1 MFSSDS
7 STSVTSSSPPGCAEK
22 KKSKRRKTKVP
33 TENHLK
39 IRAVVDAGR
48 KWELDLE
55 EVHGLTDEQACVVVS
70 MSAQYYKDKFSHT
83 PTKGDR
89 FLELAK
95 DGWKHVKELDRL
107 NTLYP
112 ECDDQTSINGE
123 WIML

>member
-1 MFSSDS
+1 
-7 STSVTSSSPPGCAEK
+7 V
-22 KKSKRRKTKVP
+22 
-33 TENHLK
+33 NHLK

-55 EVHGLTDEQACVVVS
+55 EVHGLTDEEACVVVS
-70 MSAQYYKDKFSHT
+70 MSAQYYKDTFP

-95 DGWKHVKELDRL
+95 DAWKHVKELDRL

-112 ECDDQTSINGE
+112 ECGNQTSINGE